1 MVKKMASINQEAF
14 EKRDKG
20 EKEVLEQILELEKA
34 IIPVVKKGE
43 VIEFVLS
50 ENEIESD
57 DITGTYEIIVL
68 ENDDGNLELAIK
80 ESEEDYE
87 DIVPFSEL
95 SLLFDSKLI
104 KVLIVSINRG
114 IIVNAVNRMNR
125 KLEKE
130 AQRISNNYF

>member
-1 MVKKMASINQEAF
+1 MVKKMASIDKEAF
-14 EKRDKG
+14 ENRDKG
-20 EKEVLEQILELEKA
+20 EKEFIEQILELEEA
-34 IIPVVKKGE
+34 VIPVVKKGE
-43 VIEFVLS
+43 VIEFVVS
-50 ENEIESD
+50 ENEIEND
-57 DITGTYEIIVL
+57 DITGTYEVVVL
-68 ENDDGNLELAIK
+68 EKDDGNLELAIR

-104 KVLIVSINRG
+104 KVLIFSINRG

-125 KLEKE
+125 KLGKE